1 MVSREAVLLL
11 YHKKL
16 MKKKKKKIC
25 MKSCVL
31 HCSYSMTA
39 TSIQEKKTYIYNSL
53 KMGMYFLLLMPLK
66 EHLTNFRIIHSS
78 IKL

>member
-16 MKKKKKKIC
+16 MKKKK

-31 HCSYSMTA
+31 CCSYSMTA
-39 TSIQEKKTYIYNSL
+39 ISIQENIYIYNSL